1 MSGLRNLLRQPSS
14 SFNSNTQGCGCG
26 TSSCPDKFGCPP
38 DMCPDFM
45 IKRHDTQPAFKIKLD
60 DCDGPVDL
68 RGLVLEANMW
78 ANARLKKAI
87 TATDTYFAVA
97 DGIGFEQ
104 AMVGDIIIMSRA
116 RLPEHMLV
124 TGFDEKNKFIQVQ
137 RGYNATTASPWI
149 RGAKLRIFRMLDSA
163 AVTETILEDVEQ
175 VDGTT
180 DKDVLTQS
188 FMTYEWNA
196 NDVCLPGCYWL
207 EFKLLKMIDLVLYSP
222 GNKWCGPTHTES
234 GGFHYTGTIMTD
246 SSMLLSYDSVND
258 EFLLPDPSNVWDG
271 AKHQQVDESYYT
283 GTVHNDGS
291 VILSRTGV
299 PSDENLCYTSSGNIV
314 LTTAGINTASIIPSF
329 VGSGNVPADYGCTL
343 GVGVEW
349 VRRFPADS
357 EGFLIKII
365 DSPTAE

>member
-14 SFNSNTQGCGCG
+14 SFNSNTQGCGG
-26 TSSCPDKFGCPP
+26 STSCSDKHGCPDGV
-38 DMCPDFM
+38 CPDFL

-78 ANARLKKAI
+78 ANAKLKKAI
-87 TATDTYFAVA
+87 DNSITYFRLAG
-97 DGIGFEQ
+97 DIGFEQ
-104 AMVGDIIIMSRA
+104 IMVGDIIIMSRA

-124 TGFDEKNKFIQVQ
+124 IGFDEKNKLVQVQ
-137 RGYNATTASPWI
+137 RGYNATTASAWI
-149 RGAKLRIFRMLDSA
+149 RGSKLRIFRTLDSA

-175 VDGTT
+175 TNGTT

-188 FMTYEWNA
+188 FLVYEWNS
-196 NDVCLPGCYWL
+196 NDVCLPGCFWL

-222 GNKWCGPTHTES
+222 GNKWCGPTHTET
-234 GGFHYTGTIMTD
+234 GGFFFTGTATTD
-246 SSMLLSYDSVND
+246 SSMLLSYDSTND
-258 EFLLPDPSNVWDG
+258 EYRLPAPSEVWSG
-271 AKHQQVDESYYT
+271 AKHQQVDENYYT
-283 GTVHNDGS
+283 GTAHDDGS
-291 VILSRTGV
+291 VYLSRTGI
-299 PSDENLCYTSSGNIV
+299 PSDDNLCYTSSGNIV

-349 VRRFPADS
+349 VRRFPSES
-357 EGFLIKII
+357 EGFLIQIV
-365 DSPTAE
+365 DSVTPG